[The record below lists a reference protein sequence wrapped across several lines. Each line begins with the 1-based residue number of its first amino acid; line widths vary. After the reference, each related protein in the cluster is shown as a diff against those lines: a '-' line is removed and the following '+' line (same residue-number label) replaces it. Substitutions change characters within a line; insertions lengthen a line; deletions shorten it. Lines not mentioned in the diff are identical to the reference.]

1 MQGVRNEDELRG
13 QAVASLKKKTEFRNH
28 LFAYVTINSMIVV
41 ICAITGAGFFWPV
54 FPLLGWGVGLI
65 FHARDTFSRGPDEED
80 IRREIQRMR

>member
-41 ICAITGAGFFWPV
+41 I
-54 FPLLGWGVGLI
+54 
-65 FHARDTFSRGPDEED
+65 
-80 IRREIQRMR
+80 